1 MDCFSFRLVVG
12 SVAGMFH
19 ITTNLC
25 PRRKKTDCRWKL
37 ELLKLHPCSIK
48 KQTHP
53 CTEFAMAK
61 AIKIV
66 RRSLHA
72 FSRSYQAF
80 AVVAALLVFPASAAT
95 LLAQSLP
102 SLSSPILQSI
112 SSRLAFL
119 FEAAGFPPSQFF
131 SLLNSKLSQSIF
143 TFVST
148 LPFTLTFSLLAKA
161 SVLRT
166 TYGIPRR
173 GAASLL
179 HLYPSLALTHLFN
192 SLLVLSANAAVLS
205 LLFLAFTVLDV
216 LHLSSSGSVLVLSAS
231 GVILYSFVLASAV
244 ATCNLSVLIC
254 AIDAR
259 GGYHSILKTL
269 VLLKGRTATAIS
281 LTLPA
286 SLGMAAIEAL
296 FQYRVVRPYRLTAKS
311 NPSAIWEAFSIV
323 YVHSLLLV
331 LDTII
336 ACVFLRSCK
345 SAVWSSWS
353 KYDHDSQE
361 KIALRV

>member
-1 MDCFSFRLVVG
+1 
-12 SVAGMFH
+12 
-19 ITTNLC
+19 
-25 PRRKKTDCRWKL
+25 
-37 ELLKLHPCSIK
+37 
-48 KQTHP
+48 
-53 CTEFAMAK
+53 MAK
-61 AIKIV
+61 AVKIV

-80 AVVAALLVFPASAAT
+80 AAVAALLVFPASAAT

-102 SLSSPILQSI
+102 SLSSPILRSI

-148 LPFTLTFSLLAKA
+148 LPFALTFSLLAKA

-166 TYGIPRR
+166 TYGIRRR

-179 HLYPSLALTHLFN
+179 RLYPSLALTHLFN

-205 LLFLAFTVLDV
+205 LLFLAFNVLDA

-231 GVILYSFVLASAV
+231 GVILYSFVLANAV
-244 ATCNLSVLIC
+244 ATCNLSVVIS
-254 AIDAR
+254 AVDGR

-269 VLLKGRTATAIS
+269 VLLRGRTATAIS

-296 FQYRVVRPYRLTAKS
+296 FQYRVVRPYRLTARFH
-311 NPSAIWEAFSIV
+311 PSAIWEAFSIG
-323 YVHSLLLV
+323 YVHSLLVV
-331 LDTII
+331 LDTIM
-336 ACVFLRSCK
+336 ACVFLRSCR
-345 SAVWSSWS
+345 STVWSRWS
-353 KYDHDSQE
+353 NYDHDVDVASEE